1 MSIFQKYLLQK
12 GRWWQKLIAK
22 ADGSIK
28 CLQFTSK
35 FLPLLGENAFVLLC
49 NAMTALMFL
58 MRTFARDKSTSSYW
72 IYFLSIVPFI
82 AGSQNAVVVDS
93 YCMERGIQSGMG
105 KGECSASLDNIND
118 FKILLVPP
126 RRLPSGRGG
135 RHRGS
140 GPPEALP
147 NGETEVSLRKWV
159 RPGRARNSW

>member
-1 MSIFQKYLLQK
+1 MTSPIKSMWSVLNYQVQQILEFTALTNSRSLMCE
-12 GRWWQKLIAK
+12 GFANML
-22 ADGSIK
+22 GSR
-28 CLQFTSK
+28 FTSK

-105 KGECSASLDNIND
+105 KGECSASLDNINVL
-118 FKILLVPP
+118 IYIIAPQL
-126 RRLPSGRGG
+126 
-135 RHRGS
+135 
-140 GPPEALP
+140 
-147 NGETEVSLRKWV
+147 
-159 RPGRARNSW
+159 